1 MYLHRHISLLT
12 DTSQRPNT
20 RFRLTAVDICAFSR
34 SPAQHVISAG
44 PDRNESLGWRH
55 VPVHHIRPPLPVT
68 TKSRIDLQTVI
79 PRVFLF
85 VQNCTLRCGDSS
97 IEIEILVD

>member
-1 MYLHRHISLLT
+1 
-12 DTSQRPNT
+12 
-20 RFRLTAVDICAFSR
+20 
-34 SPAQHVISAG
+34 
-44 PDRNESLGWRH
+44 
-55 VPVHHIRPPLPVT
+55 VHHIRPPLPVI

-79 PRVFLF
+79 PRVLLF